1 MERKSEMRRV
11 IVNAGSLALL
21 VGACALAVA
30 ATPPAVAAEETV
42 TPPTEQAIIVA
53 AEQPIVVVANEPV
66 PRAAPRSAAAQE
78 WPMPERPRVQI
89 RKAARLA
96 AAAKK
101 RAAPS
106 LIKMALRADFLSP
119 HHVYRLVGVG
129 FGF

>member
-1 MERKSEMRRV
+1 MRRV

-21 VGACALAVA
+21 VGACALTVA

-66 PRAAPRSAAAQE
+66 PRAAPRSAAAAQE

>member
-1 MERKSEMRRV
+1 MRRV

-21 VGACALAVA
+21 VGACALAVS

-53 AEQPIVVVANEPV
+53 AEQPIVVVAGEPV
-66 PRAAPRSAAAQE
+66 PRAAPRAAAAAQE
-78 WPMPERPRVQI
+78 RPILLPEQPRAQI
-89 RKAARLA
+89 RKAVRLA
-96 AAAKK
+96 SAAKK
-101 RAAPS
+101 RTAPS